1 MLPYPLVL
9 GNLVLGKRRQREAL
23 ANRTLLEVDPPSAHP
38 YDFVISQGV
47 AQMERADI
55 PYLNVAELGDLIR
68 GRELSPTEVT
78 EAYLSRVDAL
88 NHDIRAYLT
97 VTADLARQA
106 AQDAEAEISGG
117 HYRGPLHGVPVAV
130 KDQMYT
136 QGVRTTIGSPV
147 FDDFVPEYDAT
158 VVARL
163 KEAGAVLLGKLTMTE
178 FATTALSHQFDPPRN
193 PWDRERSCGGSSSG
207 SGAATAA
214 FMAAATL
221 GEDTGGSVRCP
232 AAWCGLAGIRPTW
245 GLVSRYG
252 VAPGVRSMDTVG
264 PLARTVEDCAIV
276 LQAIAGHDAKD
287 RLTRQE
293 SPPDYRTALTG
304 DVDGLR
310 IGILRE
316 VLYADAVEPEVGQ
329 AILEAGNALSRLGA
343 DVNEVSI
350 PIAAHTGPINGGI
363 RVEAPTT
370 YGNLLR
376 ERPRDIGHDNRI
388 GYLVNA
394 IMPASHYYKA
404 IRLRTLLRAEVLGTL
419 EEYDLLIS
427 PTMGVPAQVRTP
439 DPTITSKE
447 NTGRTPWLFTNV
459 ASLANLPALSVPC
472 GFSEEGLP
480 LSLQIAGRP
489 FEEATVLRAGHA
501 YEQATDWHTRRP
513 PL

>member
-1 MLPYPLVL
+1 
-9 GNLVLGKRRQREAL
+9 
-23 ANRTLLEVDPPSAHP
+23 
-38 YDFVISQGV
+38 
-47 AQMERADI
+47 MERADI
-55 PYLNVAELGDLIR
+55 PFLNVAELGDLIR
-68 GRELSPTEVT
+68 DRVLSPVEVT
-78 EAYLSRVDAL
+78 EAYLARVDAL
-88 NHDIRAYLT
+88 NGDIRAYLT
-97 VTADLARQA
+97 VSADLARQA
-106 AQDAEAEISGG
+106 AQDAEAEISSG

-136 QGVRTTIGSPV
+136 EGVRTTIGTPV
-147 FDDFVPEYDAT
+147 FDEFIPAYDAT
-158 VVARL
+158 VIARL
-163 KEAGAVLLGKLTMTE
+163 KEAGAVLLGKLNMTE

-264 PLARTVEDCAIV
+264 PLGRTVEDCAIV
-276 LQAIAGHDAKD
+276 LQAIAGHDPND
-287 RLTRQE
+287 RLTRRE
-293 SPPDYRTALTG
+293 PPPDYRAALTG

-316 VLYADAVEPEVGQ
+316 VMGSHHLDAETRRAVLDAATVLAE
-329 AILEAGNALSRLGA
+329 LGA
-343 DVNEVSI
+343 NVEEVSI
-350 PIAAHTGPINGGI
+350 PMAAHAGPINGGI

-404 IRLRTLLRAEVLGTL
+404 IRLRTLLRAEVLQAL
-419 EEYDLLIS
+419 EEYDLLLS
-427 PTMGVPAQVRTP
+427 PTIGVPAQVRTP
-439 DPTITSKE
+439 DPEITSKE
-447 NTGRTPWLFTNV
+447 NVGRTPWLMTNV
-459 ASLANLPALSVPC
+459 PSLANLPALSVPC
-472 GFSEEGLP
+472 GFSEGGLP

-489 FEEATVLRAGHA
+489 FEETTVLRAGHA
-501 YEQATDWHTRRP
+501 YEQSTEWHTRRP
-513 PL
+513 PV

>member
-1 MLPYPLVL
+1 
-9 GNLVLGKRRQREAL
+9 
-23 ANRTLLEVDPPSAHP
+23 
-38 YDFVISQGV
+38 
-47 AQMERADI
+47 MERADI
-55 PYLNVAELGDLIR
+55 PFLTVAELSELIR
-68 GRELSPTEVT
+68 NGELSPVDVT
-78 EAYLSRVDAL
+78 EAYLTRVDSL
-88 NHDIRAYLT
+88 NGDIRAYLT
-97 VTADLARQA
+97 VTAERAREA
-106 AQDAEAEISGG
+106 AQEAANEIAGG
-117 HYRGPLHGVPVAV
+117 NYRGPLHGVPVAV
-130 KDQMYT
+130 KDQIYT
-136 QGVRTTIGSPV
+136 EGIRTTIGTPV
-147 FDDFVPEYDAT
+147 FDEFVPEYDAT
-158 VVARL
+158 VISRL
-163 KEAGAVLLGKLTMTE
+163 REAGAILLGKLNMTE

-193 PWDRERSCGGSSSG
+193 PWNRERSCGGSSSG

-264 PLARTVEDCAIV
+264 PLGRSVEDCAIV
-276 LQAIAGHDAKD
+276 LQAIAGHDPND

-293 SPPDYRTALTG
+293 APPDFRAALNG

-310 IGILRE
+310 IGILQE
-316 VLYADAVEPEVGQ
+316 ILYADAVEPEVGQ
-329 AILEAGNALSRLGA
+329 AILQAANVLSNLGA

-350 PIAAHTGPINGGI
+350 PLAAHTGPINGGI

-370 YGNLLR
+370 YRDLLR

-394 IMPASHYYKA
+394 IMPASLYYKA
-404 IRLRTLLRAEVLGTL
+404 IRLRTLLRAEVLQTL

-427 PTMGVPAQVRTP
+427 PTIGVPAQIRTA
-439 DPTITSKE
+439 DPEITSKD
-447 NTGRTPWLFTNV
+447 NVSRTPWLFTNV

-472 GFSEEGLP
+472 GFSEDGLP

-489 FEEATVLRAGHA
+489 FEETTVLRAGHA
-501 YEQATDWHTRRP
+501 YEQATEWHTHRP
-513 PL
+513 PV